1 MNYTLMGC
9 KTYIGAI
16 AVMGGALCKLALD
29 WYNGKPLDYPTFIA
43 EFGAGFG
50 ILGIGAKL
58 ARK

>member
-1 MNYTLMGC
+1 MDWKLTGYKTL
-9 KTYIGAI
+9 IGAL
-16 AVMGGALCKLALD
+16 AVMGGAVCKLALD
-29 WYNGKPLDYPTFIA
+29 WYNGNPLDYPTFIA